1 MRGQAWRRQAWR
13 EARWA
18 WRWTR
23 RTWVGVAYM
32 MRVPHEGGEP
42 TRSHRQSCN
51 PATRPSPTRREKRTS
66 SSRGGNQPQRAL
78 ADSQL
83 EMHQPL
89 GQFVT
94 SLWCFFSSHM
104 CRSVE
109 RRRSGERCTMME
121 NWVADSTRG
130 PLRHTPEGSAAP
142 LNQRQESRDT
152 PRAPEGISQ
161 ITRTP
166 RARHPPMKGATC
178 GVR

>member
-142 LNQRQESRDT
+142 LNQRHDT
-152 PRAPEGISQ
+152 RGISQ
-161 ITRTP
+161 ITLHTG
-166 RARHPPMKGATC
+166 ARPPLKDANS
-178 GVR
+178 GVRLINPPAR